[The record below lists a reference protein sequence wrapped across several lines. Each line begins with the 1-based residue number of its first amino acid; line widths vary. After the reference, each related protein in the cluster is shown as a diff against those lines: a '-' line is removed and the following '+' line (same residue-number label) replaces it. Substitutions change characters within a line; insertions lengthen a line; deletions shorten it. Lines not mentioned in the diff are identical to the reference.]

1 MFEMSS
7 SSGSSKTS
15 KRTQRSRQI
24 PVWRAGKGELR
35 VNCEEMG
42 RREGWVVLSGVET
55 ARKRNGNP
63 P

>member
-1 MFEMSS
+1 M
-7 SSGSSKTS
+7 
-15 KRTQRSRQI
+15 
-24 PVWRAGKGELR
+24 WRAGKGELR